1 LEKFEM
7 KKTLVAI
14 AAAAVVTGAM
24 AEVTISG
31 YVDVGVGT
39 SQVTSTTGAKTT
51 ANSMGSF
58 SNGQSA
64 LNFGA
69 SEDLGDGMTAFA
81 NLNTLPANASAANS
95 AITTDAGTGVGLK
108 GGFGKVFL
116 GSDYNQTFY
125 AMAAADPTWNG
136 GGNGSVWSA
145 ANFTGL
151 KSSAAIWTL
160 PSIAQGLNIT
170 AESSFAGTSTGVG
183 DATGLGI
190 SYTAGGFSATFAA
203 QVQQTLVSTT
213 TGFAVYNGANAATT
227 GAMEGSQASTQVL
240 ALSYDLGAAKLYYG
254 AAQTSVNDNGDN
266 AESKW
271 IAGVSVPFGAMSLG
285 YTRSNASFTSAAAA
299 QTTISG
305 DRLIARYT
313 FSKRTSTYLSVGK
326 SSQTSSQIGAT
337 VSALGIVH
345 SF

>member
-1 LEKFEM
+1 M

-14 AAAAVVTGAM
+14 AAAAAVTGAY

-31 YVDVGVGT
+31 YIDAGVGT
-39 SQVTSTTGAKTT
+39 SQVTSTAGAKTT
-51 ANSMGSF
+51 TNSMGSF

-81 NLNTLPANASAANS
+81 ALNTLPANASAAGS

-136 GGNGSVWSA
+136 GGNGSVWGHT
-145 ANFTGL
+145 NFTGM
-151 KSSAAIWTL
+151 KSGAVIWTL
-160 PSIAQGLNIT
+160 PSLAQGLTIT
-170 AESSFAGTSTGVG
+170 AESSFAGASTGVG
-183 DATGLGI
+183 DARGLGI
-190 SYTAGGFSATFAA
+190 SYTSGGLSATYSA
-203 QVQQTLVSTT
+203 QVQDTLVSTT
-213 TGFAVYNGANAATT
+213 TGFAISNGANVATT
-227 GAMEGSQASTQVL
+227 GALDGSQASTQVL
-240 ALSYDLGAAKLYYG
+240 AVSYDLGAAKLYYG
-254 AAQTSVNDNGDN
+254 AAQTNVNDAGDV

-271 IAGVSVPFGAMSLG
+271 VAGVSVPFGAMSLG
-285 YTRSNASFTSAAAA
+285 YTRSNAVFTSAAVV

-326 SSQTSSQIGAT
+326 SSQSGSQIGAT